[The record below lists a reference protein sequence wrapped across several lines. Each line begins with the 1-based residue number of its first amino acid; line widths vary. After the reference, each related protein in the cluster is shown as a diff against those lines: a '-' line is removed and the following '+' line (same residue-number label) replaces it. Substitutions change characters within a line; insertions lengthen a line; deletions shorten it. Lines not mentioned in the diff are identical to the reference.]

1 MDAGTAPIPAAGRDS
16 AGGAPARRATRGRH
30 LAPAGP
36 GVARVAA
43 GTALSA
49 LLALSLVACGGSGGP
64 SAPASASAPGSGSA
78 IPATGDTAA
87 GTGAPQGPE
96 PNTGGRGVG
105 TCPSSSLAAKI
116 QDTEGAAGTVY
127 YEMALTNIGSKRCAL
142 EGYPGVSLLDAAGR
156 QLGAPAD
163 REPAG
168 QPPGAAGAS
177 GGRIALAPGGLLVF
191 TVLVTQPGVLPG
203 CLTPDTFGKAF
214 TMQIYPP
221 DNTVSLQVALA
232 GGQGAQACAAPSVHE
247 LKVTTVGA
255 V

>member
-1 MDAGTAPIPAAGRDS
+1 MDAGTAPTPAGGRES
-16 AGGAPARRATRGRH
+16 AGGAPARRAPRGPRRA
-30 LAPAGP
+30 LGGP
-36 GVARVAA
+36 GAGRVAA
-43 GTALSA
+43 GTALGA

-64 SAPASASAPGSGSA
+64 PAPASGSAPGSG
-78 IPATGDTAA
+78 PATPPTGDVTA
-87 GTGAPQGPE
+87 GTGAAQGPDTS
-96 PNTGGRGVG
+96 TGGTGVG

-221 DNTVSLQVALA
+221 DNTVALQVALA